1 VSPVIQDKAKAII
14 ARMFGKGGGSRSN
27 EPRPKPLPRSTV
39 EHDSVDSMMFGN
51 YADDS
56 PRFSRI
62 AVEEKPR
69 IPHDIVDPPAPDF
82 TSASPDE
89 IRAWQET
96 VKQNAVRRQNAPEY
110 EAWEDLTR
118 DAFYAFHHPTEPE
131 VLAPEDVDPGVA
143 HHAKI
148 MQKIQATEE
157 YADTRN
163 MTRTDPVASAAAT
176 MAMVKELRT
185 TLEEELVQQAR
196 DAEEFEQARDRAEA
210 AMGELDS
217 ARNEIRDWMAANP
230 GQPVPGSMVSN
241 MSGLVDKKRAAQG
254 AAAQHAMNIPAP
266 FTKAAHDAVINAVK
280 AAQTAAKNIGN
291 VPTFG
296 AGLGAGEPRYDSPE
310 QALTIADMW
319 ANNPVLRKVA
329 TLYGRLDK
337 HIRFERAKRTVG
349 GQDEIVDLK
358 LGDELRRL
366 HPSELGNLADDDLE
380 DDFYT
385 RWLSSEVVVYETVG
399 EEHAGR
405 GPIVLVGDESGSMSG
420 ERNIWLKALACC
432 LLNICR
438 REKRDF
444 AYVGFGSANE
454 MTSHLFPA
462 KQALRAQDVLD
473 MASHFF
479 NGGTAPLVG
488 TTEAKRIMEDAVEF
502 KKADI
507 VIVGDGQASFGHE
520 DKVVRDTLRSRGVR
534 IHAIGIAGT
543 HGYLKEYVDEGSE
556 PINVHDFDLT
566 DPSEATAHLA
576 THIT

>member
-1 VSPVIQDKAKAII
+1 MPVLQDRAKAII
-14 ARMFGKGGGSRSN
+14 ARMFGKGGGGSG
-27 EPRPKPLPRSTV
+27 EPKPKPLPRSTV

-56 PRFSRI
+56 PRFHRI

-82 TSASPDE
+82 TTADPAE
-89 IRAWQET
+89 IKVWQET
-96 VKQNAVRRQNAPEY
+96 VKANAARRAKAPEY
-110 EAWEDLTR
+110 DAWEDLTR
-118 DAFYAFHHPTEPE
+118 DTFYAFHHPSEPE
-131 VLAPEDVDPGVA
+131 VLSPDAVDPGVA

-148 MQKIQATEE
+148 MQKVQATEE

-163 MTRTDPVASAAAT
+163 MTRNDPVASAAAT
-176 MAMVKELRT
+176 MALVRELRS

-196 DAEEFEQARDRAEA
+196 DAEEFERTRDNAEASMSELESLRQQARD
-210 AMGELDS
+210 AMS
-217 ARNEIRDWMAANP
+217 N
-230 GQPVPGSMVSN
+230 GQPIPRE
-241 MSGLVDKKRAAQG
+241 LVQAIREAVADKRAKQG
-254 AAAQHAMNIPAP
+254 ACAQHAMNVPRP
-266 FTKAAHDAVINAVK
+266 FDKAAHDAVVNAVK
-280 AAQTAAKNIGN
+280 KAHAAASSMGN
-291 VPTFG
+291 VPSFG
-296 AGLGAGEPRYDSPE
+296 AGLGGGEPRYDSPE
-310 QALTIADMW
+310 QALTIADQW

-329 TLYGRLDK
+329 LLYGRLDK

-366 HPSELGNLADDDLE
+366 HPSELANLADDDLE
-380 DDFYT
+380 DDFYA
-385 RWLSSEVVVYETVG
+385 RWLSSEVIVYETVG

-420 ERNIWLKALACC
+420 ERNIWLKALSCC

-454 MTSHLFPA
+454 MTSHQFPA
-462 KQALRAQDVLD
+462 KQVLAAQDVLD

-479 NGGTAPLVG
+479 GGGTTPIVG
-488 TTEAKRIMEDAVEF
+488 TTEAKRIMEDAAIF
-502 KKADI
+502 KKADM
-507 VIVGDGQASFGHE
+507 VLVGDGQAAFGHE

-534 IHAIGIAGT
+534 THAIGIAGT

-576 THIT
+576 THIN